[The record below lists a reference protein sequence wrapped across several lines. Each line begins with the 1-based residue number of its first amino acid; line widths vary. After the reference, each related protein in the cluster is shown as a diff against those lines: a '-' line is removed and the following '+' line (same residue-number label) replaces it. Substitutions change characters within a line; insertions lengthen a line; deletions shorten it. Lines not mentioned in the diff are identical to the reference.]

1 MKAEEMSEGGK
12 ERGMRKM
19 SRKTFMIG
27 IGILSVLG
35 MLLRWTGIRYVGVD
49 YENSLLTWYL
59 QLKEGGTLAALAD
72 YQGDYNLPYATVLYF
87 LTFVPVEP
95 IVSIKM
101 VSVLFDYLEAVLI
114 MKMVR
119 QAAGEERRDLYGIL
133 AFGLV
138 LCNPL
143 AVINS
148 GYLAQSEGI
157 WAYLA
162 LLSFWYIQQDKP
174 VKGMWAMGCAIAMKL
189 QSVFIL
195 PMVLIL
201 YFYKKKFSI
210 LHLFWIPVAIQA
222 LCIPAILGGCS
233 FDIAYKLFAHML
245 GKYPFLYYYYP
256 NIWTFF
262 KEAPYYQFGKAAIVF
277 AFTALGLFAV
287 LFVQSGRK
295 PGMREYLEYIVWTTM
310 TCAMLLPCMHERY
323 NYIAEL
329 LLPVC
334 ALFDR
339 RFWIPA
345 IFLNL
350 FSLQCNGQSY
360 LGWEKVS
367 HYSLAAGN
375 LVIYFYLTRRC
386 FYGLYQGYRNCKG
399 VKSC

>member
-1 MKAEEMSEGGK
+1 MQ
-12 ERGMRKM
+12 KM
-19 SRKTFMIG
+19 SRRTLIIW

-35 MLLRWTGIRYVGVD
+35 MLLRWTGIRYAGVD

-95 IVSIKM
+95 VISIKM
-101 VSVLFDYLEAVLI
+101 VSILFDYLEAVLV

-119 QAAGEERRDLYGIL
+119 MASEGEKRDLYGII

-201 YFYKKKFSI
+201 YFYKKRFSI
-210 LHLFWIPVAIQA
+210 LHLLWIPIAIQA

-233 FDIAYKLFAHML
+233 FDIAYKLFSHML

-262 KEAPYYQFGKAAIVF
+262 KEAPYYQFGKAAIII
-277 AFTALGLFAV
+277 AFTALLLFAV

-295 PGMREYLEYIVWTTM
+295 PAMREYLEYIVWTTM

-329 LLPVC
+329 MLPVC

-339 RFWIPA
+339 RLWIPA
-345 IFLNL
+345 VFLNL

-375 LVIYFYLTRRC
+375 LTIYFYLTRRC
-386 FYGLYQGYRNCKG
+386 FYGLYKSYRECRG

>member
-1 MKAEEMSEGGK
+1 MQ
-12 ERGMRKM
+12 KM
-19 SRKTFMIG
+19 SRKTWMIW
-27 IGILSVLG
+27 IGSISVLG
-35 MLLRWTGIRYVGVD
+35 MLLRWTGIRYAGVD
-49 YENSLLTWYL
+49 YENSLLTWYM

-87 LTFVPVEP
+87 LTFLPVEP
-95 IVSIKM
+95 IISIKM
-101 VSVLFDYLEAVLI
+101 VSILFDYLEAVLI
-114 MKMVR
+114 LKMTSL
-119 QAAGEERRDLYGIL
+119 AAGEEKQDLYGVL
-133 AFGLV
+133 AYGLV

-162 LLSFWYIQQDKP
+162 LLSFWYIRQDKP

-195 PMVLIL
+195 PLILIL

-210 LHLFWIPVAIQA
+210 LHLLWIPVVIQV

-233 FDIAYKLFAHML
+233 FDIAYKLFGHML

-262 KEAPYYQFGKAAIVF
+262 REAPYYQFGKAAIVF
-277 AFTALGLFAV
+277 AFTALLLFAV

-295 PGMREYLEYIVWTTM
+295 HTMQAYLEYIVWTTM

-334 ALFDR
+334 ALFNR
-339 RFWIPA
+339 RLWIPA
-345 IFLNL
+345 IALNL

-360 LGWEKVS
+360 LGWDALS
-367 HYSLAAGN
+367 HYPLAAGN
-375 LVIYFYLTRRC
+375 LVIYGYLTWKC
-386 FYGLYQGYRNCKG
+386 FQGLYESYTSCKG